1 MKKQYLGLDILRGL
15 GIFMVLWLH
24 SAFYYFDGLY
34 DLDLSSPPLIVT
46 LIGLLLMFAG
56 LFAMISGAGHTLQL
70 HRKADRGYEP
80 KKALMF
86 NSIGGLLIL
95 AIGYAYFIFT
105 GAGLVHFESKSMN
118 NSMLVDLIR
127 YGRIST
133 VVSEWILYID
143 SLVMIGMNILVMGL
157 VFVLA
162 QRWVRDK
169 KIRSW
174 SFFYLVSAFG
184 VFLVSLVRIPLY
196 DLYLKAVAENRL
208 GMVLLL
214 NGFVNKNNPLL
225 PYLAFGLMGAWMA
238 SMLKERGWRSLLR
251 TALPL
256 SLVLLATGVVLYVGL
271 PDTMLQRSI
280 DLKWYAIMVAQLGL
294 FLGMM
299 LSALWH
305 YDFRR
310 EADTRHM
317 SFVSTFIYRF
327 GVAGLTVFFL
337 ESVVSA
343 CIYGVLSLLIPGLHF
358 GLLASLVYGLVLA
371 LCWGFFLMLW
381 EKVQFRYGL
390 EHFYCWV
397 LDRFGESEKK
407 HKMIGVTT
415 AGDGR

>member
-1 MKKQYLGLDILRGL
+1 MKRQYLGLDILRGL
-15 GIFMVLWLH
+15 GVFMVVWLH

-34 DLDLSSPPLIVT
+34 DLDLNNPPLIVT

-56 LFAMISGAGHTLQL
+56 LFAMISGAAHTLQL
-70 HRKADRGYEP
+70 HRKTDNGYEP

-105 GAGLVHFESKSMN
+105 GAGLVHFESRSMN

-133 VVSEWILYID
+133 QLSERVLYID
-143 SLVMIGMNILVMGL
+143 SLVMIGMNILIMGL
-157 VFVLA
+157 MFTLA
-162 QRWVRDK
+162 HRWVRDK
-169 KIRSW
+169 KIQSW
-174 SFFYLVSAFG
+174 SFFYLLSTFG
-184 VFLVSLVRIPLY
+184 VFLLSLVRIPLY
-196 DLYLKAVAENRL
+196 DVYLKAVADKQL

-225 PYLAFGLMGAWMA
+225 PYLAFGLMGAWLA
-238 SMLKERGWRSLLR
+238 SMLKERGWRSLVR

-256 SLVLLATGVVLYVGL
+256 SLALLTTGILLYTNL

-280 DLKWYAIMVAQLGL
+280 DLKWYAIMIAQSGL
-294 FLGMM
+294 FLGMI
-299 LSALWH
+299 LVALWQ
-305 YDFRR
+305 YDFRCK
-310 EADTRHM
+310 ASVQHM
-317 SFVSTFIYRF
+317 SFANAFIYRF

-343 CIYGVLSLLIPGLHF
+343 CIYRVLSLMIPGLHF
-358 GLLASLVYGLVLA
+358 GLFASLVYGFTLA
-371 LCWGFFLMLW
+371 LCWGFLLILW

-390 EHFYCWV
+390 EYFYCSI

-407 HKMIGVTT
+407 HKLNRFRNG
-415 AGDGR
+415 GDGQ

>member
-1 MKKQYLGLDILRGL
+1 MKRQYLGLDILRGF
-15 GIFMVLWLH
+15 GIFMVVWLH

-34 DLDLSSPPLIVT
+34 DLDLNNPPLIVT
-46 LIGLLLMFAG
+46 LVGLLLMFAG
-56 LFAMISGAGHTLQL
+56 LFAMISGTAHTLQL
-70 HRKADRGYEP
+70 HRKTDSGYGL
-80 KKALMF
+80 KKILVF

-105 GAGLVHFESKSMN
+105 GAGLVHFETRSMN

-133 VVSEWILYID
+133 VLSERVLYVD
-143 SLVMIGMNILVMGL
+143 SLTMIGMNILIMGL
-157 VFVLA
+157 IFVLA
-162 QRWVRDK
+162 SRWVRNK
-169 KIRSW
+169 KLRSW
-174 SFFYLVSAFG
+174 SSFYLLSALG

-196 DLYLKAVAENRL
+196 DVYLKAVAGKQL

-214 NGFVNKNNPLL
+214 NGLVNKNNPLL
-225 PYLAFGLMGAWMA
+225 PYLAFGLMGAWLA
-238 SMLKERGWRSLLR
+238 SMLKERGWRSLVR

-256 SLVLLATGVVLYVGL
+256 SLALLTTGVVLYIGL

-280 DLKWYAIMVAQLGL
+280 DLKWYAIMTAQLGL

-299 LSALWH
+299 LVVLRH

-310 EADTRHM
+310 EEDTRHM
-317 SFVSTFIYRF
+317 SSVSTFVYRF
-327 GVAGLTVFFL
+327 GVAGLTAFFL

-343 CIYGVLSLLIPGLHF
+343 CIYRVLSLVTPGLHF
-358 GLLASLVYGLVLA
+358 GLITALLYGFVLA

-390 EHFYCWV
+390 EYFYCSI
-397 LDRFGESEKK
+397 LDRFGESEKR
-407 HKMIGVTT
+407 HKLNRLRK
-415 AGDGR
+415 AGDGQ

>member
-1 MKKQYLGLDILRGL
+1 MKRQYLGLDILRGL
-15 GIFMVLWLH
+15 GIFMVVWLH

-34 DLDLSSPPLIVT
+34 DLDLNNPPLIVT

-70 HRKADRGYEP
+70 HRKAESGYEP
-80 KKALMF
+80 KKALVF
-86 NSIGGLLIL
+86 NSISGLLIL

-105 GAGLVHFESKSMN
+105 GAGLVHFETRSMN

-133 VVSEWILYID
+133 VVSERVLYID

-157 VFVLA
+157 MFTLA
-162 QRWVRDK
+162 RRWVRDK
-169 KIRSW
+169 KIQSW
-174 SFFYLVSAFG
+174 SSFSLLSAFG

-196 DLYLKAVAENRL
+196 DVYLKAVADKQV

-225 PYLAFGLMGAWMA
+225 PYLAFGLMGAWLA
-238 SMLKERGWRSLLR
+238 SMLKERGWRFLVR

-256 SLVLLATGVVLYVGL
+256 SLALLATGVLLYVGL
-271 PDTMLQRSI
+271 PETMLQRSI
-280 DLKWYAIMVAQLGL
+280 DLKWYAIMTAQLGL

-299 LSALWH
+299 LAALGH

-310 EADTRHM
+310 EEDARHM

-327 GVAGLTVFFL
+327 GVASLTVFFL

-343 CIYGVLSLLIPGLHF
+343 CIYRVLSLLIPGLHF

-381 EKVQFRYGL
+381 ERVQFRYGL
-390 EHFYCWV
+390 EHFYCSV
-397 LDRFGESEKK
+397 LDHFGESEKK
-407 HKMIGVTT
+407 RKMIGVTT

>member
-15 GIFMVLWLH
+15 GVFVVVWLH

-34 DLDLSSPPLIVT
+34 DLDLNNPPLIVT

-56 LFAMISGAGHTLQL
+56 LFAMISGTAHTLQL
-70 HRKADRGYEP
+70 HRKADDGYEP

-86 NSIGGLLIL
+86 NSISGLLIL
-95 AIGYAYFIFT
+95 AIGFAYFIFT
-105 GAGLVHFESKSMN
+105 GAGLVHFESRSMN

-133 VVSEWILYID
+133 LLSERVLYID
-143 SLVMIGMNILVMGL
+143 SLVMIGMNILLMGL
-157 VFVLA
+157 FFVLA

-169 KIRSW
+169 KIQSW
-174 SFFYLVSAFG
+174 SSFYLLSAFG

-196 DLYLKAVAENRL
+196 DVYLKAVAGKQL
-208 GMVLLL
+208 GIVLLL

-225 PYLAFGLMGAWMA
+225 PYLAFGLMGAWLA
-238 SMLKERGWRSLLR
+238 SMLKERGWRSLMR

-256 SLVLLATGVVLYVGL
+256 SLALLTTGILLYVGL

-280 DLKWYAIMVAQLGL
+280 DLKWYAIMIAQSGL

-299 LSALWH
+299 LAALWQ

-310 EADTRHM
+310 KEDVRRL
-317 SFVSTFIYRF
+317 SFVNAFLYRF

-343 CIYGVLSLLIPGLHF
+343 CIYRVLSLLIPGLHF
-358 GLLASLVYGLVLA
+358 GLFASLVYGLALA
-371 LCWGFFLMLW
+371 VCWGFFLMLW

-390 EHFYCWV
+390 EHFYCSV
-397 LDRFGESEKK
+397 LDHFGESEKK
-407 HKMIGVTT
+407 HKLNGVTT

>member
-1 MKKQYLGLDILRGL
+1 MKKQYLGLDILRGF
-15 GIFMVLWLH
+15 GVFMVVWLH

-34 DLDLSSPPLIVT
+34 DLDLNNPPLIVT

-56 LFAMISGAGHTLQL
+56 LFAMISGTAHTLQL
-70 HRKADRGYEP
+70 RRKADGGYEP
-80 KKALMF
+80 KKALIF
-86 NSIGGLLIL
+86 NSISGLMIL

-105 GAGLVHFESKSMN
+105 GAGLVHFESRSVN

-133 VVSEWILYID
+133 LLSERVLYID
-143 SLVMIGMNILVMGL
+143 SLVMIGMNILIMGL
-157 VFVLA
+157 IFTLA
-162 QRWVRDK
+162 HRWIKNK
-169 KIRSW
+169 KIQSW
-174 SFFYLVSAFG
+174 SPFYLLSAFG
-184 VFLVSLVRIPLY
+184 VFLFSLVRIPLY
-196 DLYLKAVAENRL
+196 DIYLKAVTEKQQ

-225 PYLAFGLMGAWMA
+225 PYLAFGLMGAWLA
-238 SMLKERGWRSLLR
+238 SMLKERGWRFLVR

-256 SLVLLATGVVLYVGL
+256 SLALLTTGILLYINL

-280 DLKWYAIMVAQLGL
+280 DLKWYAIMTAQLGL
-294 FLGMM
+294 FLGMI
-299 LSALWH
+299 LAALRH

-310 EADTRHM
+310 EEDAQHM
-317 SFVSTFIYRF
+317 SFVNSFIYRF

-343 CIYGVLSLLIPGLHF
+343 CIYRVLSLFIPGLHF
-358 GLLASLVYGLVLA
+358 GLFASLLYGFALA
-371 LCWGFFLMLW
+371 LCWGFLLMLW

-390 EHFYCWV
+390 EYFYCSI
-397 LDRFGESEKK
+397 LDHVGESEKK
-407 HKMIGVTT
+407 HKLNRIRK

>member
-15 GIFMVLWLH
+15 GVFMVVWLH

-34 DLDLSSPPLIVT
+34 DLDLNNPPLIVT

-56 LFAMISGAGHTLQL
+56 LFAMISGTAHTLQL
-70 HRKADRGYEP
+70 HRKADGGYEP
-80 KKALMF
+80 KKALVF
-86 NSIGGLLIL
+86 NSISGSLIL

-105 GAGLVHFESKSMN
+105 GAGLVHFETRSMN

-133 VVSEWILYID
+133 IVSERVLYID
-143 SLVMIGMNILVMGL
+143 SLVMIGMNVLVMGL
-157 VFVLA
+157 MFTLA
-162 QRWVRDK
+162 RRWVRDK
-169 KIRSW
+169 KIQSW
-174 SFFYLVSAFG
+174 SSFYLVSASG
-184 VFLVSLVRIPLY
+184 AFLVSLVRIPLY
-196 DLYLKAVAENRL
+196 DVYLKVVAENQL

-225 PYLAFGLMGAWMA
+225 PYLGFGLMGAWMA
-238 SMLKERGWRSLLR
+238 STLKEQGWRSLLH

-256 SLVLLATGVVLYVGL
+256 SLVLLTTGILLYVGL

-299 LSALWH
+299 LAALWH
-305 YDFRR
+305 YDFGRK
-310 EADTRHM
+310 EDVQHM
-317 SFVSTFIYRF
+317 SFVGTFLYRF

-343 CIYGVLSLLIPGLHF
+343 CIYRVLSLMIPGLHF

-381 EKVQFRYGL
+381 GKVQFRYGL
-390 EHFYCWV
+390 EHFSCRV

-407 HKMIGVTT
+407 HKLNGITT
-415 AGDGR
+415 AGDRT

>member
-1 MKKQYLGLDILRGL
+1 MKKQYLGLDILRGF
-15 GIFMVLWLH
+15 GVFMVVWLH

-34 DLDLSSPPLIVT
+34 DLDLNNPPLIVT

-70 HRKADRGYEP
+70 HRKLDSGYEP

-86 NSIGGLLIL
+86 NSISGLMIL

-105 GAGLVHFESKSMN
+105 GAGLVHFESRSMN

-133 VVSEWILYID
+133 VVSERVLYVD
-143 SLVMIGMNILVMGL
+143 SLTIIGMNILIMGL
-157 VFVLA
+157 MFVLA
-162 QRWVRDK
+162 QRWVRNK
-169 KIRSW
+169 QVRSW
-174 SFFYLVSAFG
+174 SSVYLLSAFG
-184 VFLVSLVRIPLY
+184 VFLFSLVRIPLY
-196 DLYLKAVAENRL
+196 EVYLKAVADKQL

-225 PYLAFGLMGAWMA
+225 PYLAFGLMGAWVA
-238 SMLKERGWRSLLR
+238 SMLKERGWRLLVR

-256 SLVLLATGVVLYVGL
+256 SLALLTTGVVLYVGL

-280 DLKWYAIMVAQLGL
+280 DLKWYAIMTAQLGL
-294 FLGMM
+294 FLVMM
-299 LSALWH
+299 LAALRH

-310 EADTRHM
+310 EEDARHM
-317 SFVSTFIYRF
+317 SFVSTFLYRF
-327 GVAGLTVFFL
+327 GVAGLTAFFL

-343 CIYGVLSLLIPGLHF
+343 CIYRVLSLMIPGLHF
-358 GLLASLVYGLVLA
+358 GLLAALVYGLVLA

-381 EKVQFRYGL
+381 ERAHFRYGL
-390 EHFYCWV
+390 EYFYCST

-407 HKMIGVTT
+407 HKMKGFQDS
-415 AGDGR
+415 GSRP

>member
-1 MKKQYLGLDILRGL
+1 MKKQYLGLDILRGF
-15 GIFMVLWLH
+15 GVFMVVWLH

-34 DLDLSSPPLIVT
+34 DLDLNNPPFIVT

-70 HRKADRGYEP
+70 HRKADSGYKP
-80 KKALMF
+80 KKVLMF

-105 GAGLVHFESKSMN
+105 GAGLVHFETRSMN

-133 VVSEWILYID
+133 VVSERVLYID
-143 SLVMIGMNILVMGL
+143 SLVMIAMNILIMGL
-157 VFVLA
+157 MFVLA
-162 QRWVRDK
+162 QRWLRNR

-174 SFFYLVSAFG
+174 SSFYLVSAFG
-184 VFLVSLVRIPLY
+184 VFLFSLTRIPLY
-196 DLYLKAVAENRL
+196 DVYLKAVADKQL

-225 PYLAFGLMGAWMA
+225 PYLAFGLMGAWVA
-238 SMLKERGWRSLLR
+238 SMLKERGWRMFVR

-256 SLVLLATGVVLYVGL
+256 SLALLTTGVVLYIGL

-280 DLKWYAIMVAQLGL
+280 DLKWYAIMTAQLGL
-294 FLGMM
+294 FLIMI
-299 LSALWH
+299 LAALRH
-305 YDFRR
+305 YDFGR
-310 EADTRHM
+310 EVDARHM
-317 SFVSTFIYRF
+317 SFASTFLYRF
-327 GVAGLTVFFL
+327 GVAGLTAFFL

-343 CIYGVLSLLIPGLHF
+343 CIYRVMSLVIPGLHF
-358 GLLASLVYGLVLA
+358 GLLAALVYGLVLA
-371 LCWGFFLMLW
+371 LCWGLFLMLW

-390 EHFYCWV
+390 EYFYCSI
-397 LDRFGESEKK
+397 LDHFGESEKK
-407 HKMIGVTT
+407 HKLNRVTG
-415 AGDGR
+415 A

>member
-1 MKKQYLGLDILRGL
+1 VKKQYLGWDILRGL
-15 GIFMVLWLH
+15 GMFMVVWLH

-34 DLDLSSPPLIVT
+34 DLDLNSPPLIVT
-46 LIGLLLMFAG
+46 LIGILLMFAG

-70 HRKADRGYEP
+70 HRKLDSGYEP
-80 KKALMF
+80 KNALMF
-86 NSIGGLLIL
+86 NSISGLLIL

-105 GAGLVHFESKSMN
+105 GAGLVHFESRSMN

-133 VVSEWILYID
+133 VVSERVLYID
-143 SLVMIGMNILVMGL
+143 SLVMIGMNIVLMGL
-157 VFVLA
+157 MFVLA
-162 QRWVRDK
+162 QRWVRSK
-169 KIRSW
+169 QVRSC
-174 SFFYLVSAFG
+174 SSFYLLSASG
-184 VFLVSLVRIPLY
+184 AFLVSLVRIPLY
-196 DLYLKAVAENRL
+196 DVYLKAVAEDQL

-225 PYLAFGLMGAWMA
+225 PYLAFGLMGAWVA
-238 SMLKERGWRSLLR
+238 SMLKERGWHSLVR

-256 SLVLLATGVVLYVGL
+256 SLALLTTGVALYVGL

-280 DLKWYAIMVAQLGL
+280 DLKWYAIMTAQLGL

-299 LSALWH
+299 LAALRH
-305 YDFRR
+305 YDFGR
-310 EADTRHM
+310 EEDTRHM
-317 SFVSTFIYRF
+317 SFVSAFLYRF

-343 CIYGVLSLLIPGLHF
+343 CIYRVLSLVIPGLHF
-358 GLLASLVYGLVLA
+358 GLLAALAYGLVLA

-381 EKVQFRYGL
+381 EKAQFRYGL
-390 EHFYCWV
+390 EHFYCRV
-397 LDRFGESEKK
+397 LDRFGESEKQR
-407 HKMIGVTT
+407 KMIGVTT